1 MTSPGYRRD
10 RGDEG
15 EDGNIQCHFCGRIII
30 IDHVYNDEAAGPAR
44 LSIFASGPFFK
55 FFVNSPTAK
64 GTKRNP
70 YRPPRLWEAIII
82 LIITITILI
91 ITLMIKTITTILIVL
106 TSAQRHH

>member
-30 IDHVYNDEAAGPAR
+30 IDHDYNDEAAGPAR

-82 LIITITILI
+82 FIIS
-91 ITLMIKTITTILIVL
+91 LMIKTITTILIVL